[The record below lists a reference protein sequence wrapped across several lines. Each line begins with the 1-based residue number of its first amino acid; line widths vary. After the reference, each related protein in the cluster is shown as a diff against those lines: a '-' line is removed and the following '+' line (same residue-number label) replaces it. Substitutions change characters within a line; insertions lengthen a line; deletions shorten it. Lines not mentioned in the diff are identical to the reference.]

1 MYNDIKSLSLS
12 CRTPEL
18 IEAEAGISPLGE
30 RLRVTSHAGGEE
42 EIESGS

>member
-18 IEAEAGISPLGE
+18 IEARTASLEE
-30 RLRVTSHAGGEE
+30 RLPVAARAADGEE